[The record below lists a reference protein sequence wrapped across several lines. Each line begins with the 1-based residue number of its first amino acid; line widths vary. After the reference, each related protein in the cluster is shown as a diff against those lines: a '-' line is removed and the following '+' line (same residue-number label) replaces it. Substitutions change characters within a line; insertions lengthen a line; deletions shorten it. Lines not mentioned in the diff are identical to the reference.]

1 MRRGVA
7 GSIARA
13 WPAVTY
19 EGLRWQ
25 PSKVR
30 GDSASRAAKP
40 YQAAIAAEIAEV
52 RDVPLSP
59 ATRALA
65 TEAATDIAR
74 FDQQIS
80 ADLPQLS
87 AALLRVESAASSR
100 IENIIASAEGVGLA
114 ELGDTGSE
122 SAALVVANGVAMDT
136 ALALADH
143 LDGDAML
150 AMHKTLLG
158 SAEPESAGKWRT
170 VQNWIG
176 GNSSSPHEA
185 MFVPP
190 QPDRV
195 PAAIHDLERFLA
207 RDDMPVLVQAAI
219 AHAQFEAIHP
229 FTDGNGRTG
238 RALVHCLL
246 RAKELTRQ
254 VTVPVS
260 AGMLADTRRYFDA
273 LTAYRDGDPDP
284 IVERLA
290 SASFAAINNGRAL
303 VDELRGVRASW
314 DEAISARRGATAWR
328 LADMLLSQPV
338 VDSPLVQRQLA
349 VTAPAA
355 LGGVAQLLEAG
366 VLVKASGRQ
375 RYRRYS
381 APRVLEALDAFAIRA
396 GRRGGG
402 LGER

>member
-1 MRRGVA
+1 MSKGVA

-13 WPAVTY
+13 WPAVTT
-19 EGLRWQ
+19 ERLRWQ
-25 PSKVR
+25 PSTSFALPS
-30 GDSASRAAKP
+30 GRARRQAGP
-40 YQAAIAAEIAEV
+40 YQAAIPADIA
-52 RDVPLSP
+52 DVADAPMTP
-59 ATRALA
+59 ATRALV
-65 TEAATDIAR
+65 TEAATEIAR
-74 FDQQIS
+74 FDQEVG
-80 ADLPQLS
+80 ADLAPFS
-87 AALLRVESAASSR
+87 SILLRTESVASSR
-100 IENIIASAEGVGLA
+100 IENLTASAKAIALA
-114 ELGDTGSE
+114 ELGDTDRE
-122 SAALVVANGVAMDT
+122 NAAVIVANTVAME
-136 ALALADH
+136 AAVALADR
-143 LDGDAML
+143 LDGDAIL
-150 AMHKTLLG
+150 AMHKALLG
-158 SAEPESAGKWRT
+158 STEPESAGKWRA

-176 GNSSSPHEA
+176 GSDWSPHEA

-219 AHAQFEAIHP
+219 AHAQFETIHP

-238 RALVHCLL
+238 RALVHSLL
-246 RAKELTRQ
+246 RAKELTRK

-260 AGMLADTRRYFDA
+260 AGLLADTRRYFEA
-273 LTAYRDGDPDP
+273 LTAYRDGDPEP

-303 VDELRGVRASW
+303 VDELHTVRASW

-338 VDSPLVQRQLA
+338 VDSPLVQRQLG

-355 LGGVAQLLEAG
+355 LGAIGQLVEAG
-366 VLVKASGRQ
+366 VLVKVSGRQ

-396 GRRGGG
+396 GRRGGF
-402 LGER
+402 

>member
-1 MRRGVA
+1 
-7 GSIARA
+7 
-13 WPAVTY
+13 VTT
-19 EGLRWQ
+19 ERLRWQ
-25 PSKVR
+25 PSTSFALPS
-30 GDSASRAAKP
+30 GRARRQAGP
-40 YQAAIAAEIAEV
+40 YQAAIPADIA
-52 RDVPLSP
+52 DVADAPMTP
-59 ATRALA
+59 ATRALV
-65 TEAATDIAR
+65 TEAATEIAR
-74 FDQQIS
+74 FDQEVG
-80 ADLPQLS
+80 ADLAPFS
-87 AALLRVESAASSR
+87 SILLRTESVASSR
-100 IENIIASAEGVGLA
+100 IENLTASAKAIALA
-114 ELGDTGSE
+114 ELGDTDRE
-122 SAALVVANGVAMDT
+122 NAAVIVANTVAME
-136 ALALADH
+136 AAVALADR
-143 LDGDAML
+143 LDGDAIL
-150 AMHKTLLG
+150 AMHKALLG
-158 SAEPESAGKWRT
+158 STEPESAGKWRA

-176 GNSSSPHEA
+176 GSDWSPHEA

-219 AHAQFEAIHP
+219 AHAQFETIHP

-238 RALVHCLL
+238 RALVHSLL
-246 RAKELTRQ
+246 RAKELTRK

-260 AGMLADTRRYFDA
+260 AGLLADTRRYFEA
-273 LTAYRDGDPDP
+273 LTAYRDGDPEP

-303 VDELRGVRASW
+303 VDELHTVRASW

-338 VDSPLVQRQLA
+338 VDSPLVQRQLG

-355 LGGVAQLLEAG
+355 LGAIGQLVEAG
-366 VLVKASGRQ
+366 VLVKVSGRQ

-396 GRRGGG
+396 GRRGGF
-402 LGER
+402 